1 MGIAVEASHITKR
14 YPQRQTLRDVFH
26 LRGVKRVTVLE
37 DVSFQVEMGQL
48 FGLLG
53 PNGAGKTTLIK
64 IFCTLLLPDAGKA
77 IVNGFDVSRDGK
89 AVRKRVGYIISDER
103 SFYWRLTGRQNLR
116 FFAVLN
122 NLTNSEA
129 ALRVAH
135 LLCLTGMESHADKM
149 FKDYSTGMRQR
160 LAIARGLLT
169 DPEILFLDEP
179 TRSLDPIA
187 ASDTRAFIRDR
198 LVGEAK
204 RTVILAT
211 NNMQEAESLCERIA
225 IVHRGRLKAY
235 GTLREIYQ
243 AVNGT
248 ERYALRVSGAQQ
260 CCMNALARI
269 LPGGRID
276 IVPPGVPEQDG
287 FALRISLHP
296 GREDI
301 ADILAFLVSEGVRIQ
316 ECSRDELSL
325 DEVFSRIVD

>member
-1 MGIAVEASHITKR
+1 VGIAVEASHLTKQ
-14 YPQRQTLRDVFH
+14 YPQRHTLRDLYH
-26 LRGVKRVTVLE
+26 LRGVTRVTVLE
-37 DVSFQVEMGQL
+37 DVSFHVERGQL

-64 IFCTLLLPDAGKA
+64 IFCTLLLPDAGTA
-77 IVNGFDVSRDGK
+77 HVNGFDVSRDGK
-89 AVRKRVGYIISDER
+89 AARKSVGYIFSDER

-116 FFAVLN
+116 FFATLN
-122 NLTNSEA
+122 NLTHSEA
-129 ALRVAH
+129 ALRVSH
-135 LLCLTGMESHADKM
+135 LLRLTGMESHADKM

-187 ASDTRAFIRDR
+187 ASDIRAFIRDR
-198 LVGEAK
+198 LVGETK
-204 RTVILAT
+204 RTVILAS
-211 NNMQEAESLCERIA
+211 NNMHEAQSVCERIA
-225 IVHRGRLKAY
+225 ILQHGRLKAC
-235 GTLREIYQ
+235 GTLREIHQ

-260 CCMNALARI
+260 YCMDTLTRV
-269 LPGGRID
+269 LPGDRIE
-276 IVPPGVPEQDG
+276 IVPPGVPEQGG
-287 FALRISLHP
+287 FELRISLHP
-296 GREDI
+296 GRENI
-301 ADILAFLVSEGVRIQ
+301 ADILAFLVSEGVRIK